1 MAKQPRPRVNR
12 KGGRCVGTIVQWE
25 AILFFFFTFHRQ
37 GCVCVCARVDL
48 IDRRDFERGLFDYFE
63 FNELIVKRLDSD
75 QVWGQCSAM
84 CFGWYKIRGG
94 RATTATWTA
103 KETFTRQEKKGSVL
117 PLRGKEESWKVSGGK
132 RGGVP
137 RGRRL
142 WPGNGVPRRMGNVTR
157 GRGRVGLASRLSFS
171 FPLLPFLSGHA
182 TRSSRMGLDRS
193 RSSLVLSVDFSS
205 LLD

>member
-103 KETFTRQEKKGSVL
+103 KETFTKTSRDKRRREACCPFEERRKAEKWAVG
-117 PLRGKEESWKVSGGK
+117 RGAAS
-132 RGGVP
+132 RGGGGFDPVMAC
-137 RGRRL
+137 REE
-142 WPGNGVPRRMGNVTR
+142 WEMSPGGADGSGSP
-157 GRGRVGLASRLSFS
+157 LAFLF
-171 FPLLPFLSGHA
+171 PFLSFLFSPATQHA
-182 TRSSRMGLDRS
+182 RAAWGWIVPARH
-193 RSSLVLSVDFSS
+193 
-205 LLD
+205 